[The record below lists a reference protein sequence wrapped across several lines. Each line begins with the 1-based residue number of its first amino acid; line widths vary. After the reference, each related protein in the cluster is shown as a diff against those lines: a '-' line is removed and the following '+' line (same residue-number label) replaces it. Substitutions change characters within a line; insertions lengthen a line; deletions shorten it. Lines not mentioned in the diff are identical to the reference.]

1 VEVCH
6 VESVSEAIADL
17 GRRGATRILC
27 EGGPTLN
34 AALFGAELVDEI
46 FLTIAPKLVGG
57 HDPLTLV
64 KGDALGVIQ
73 LELRSFVELE
83 GELYLKYGVMTNP

>member
-1 VEVCH
+1 MAAGVRILDAAERIAVFGIGP
-6 VESVSEAIADL
+6 SSALASYVSTLLARS
-17 GRRGATRILC
+17 GRRSRTIGATGFMLADQ
-27 EGGPTLN
+27 L
-34 AALFGAELVDEI
+34 LD
-46 FLTIAPKLVGG
+46 
-57 HDPLTLV
+57 LV